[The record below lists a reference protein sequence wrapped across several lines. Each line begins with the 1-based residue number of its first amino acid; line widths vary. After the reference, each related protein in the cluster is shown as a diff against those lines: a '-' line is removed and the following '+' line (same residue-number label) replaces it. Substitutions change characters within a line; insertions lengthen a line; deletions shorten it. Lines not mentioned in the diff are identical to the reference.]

1 MNGMSRTAATLLGA
15 AVAGFLIWLAA
26 QFDRGTTGGYWA
38 ALGVVA
44 GAGAVVGLTQVR
56 GRRGNPR
63 GMFLLVFLPVLVVA
77 GWVLLTQQPH
87 ANWFQRH
94 TLSTSGDLHVRGI
107 VHDLGVYLGVLAFGI
122 GLVFGLTLEPGARAR
137 REEDART
144 ATVPPAVDTSSS
156 REPTPVERA
165 HLENERAEQE
175 ALAARER
182 RAPSSPAA
190 ADADVAERERVAER
204 DPETRTE

>member
-1 MNGMSRTAATLLGA
+1 MNGMSRTAATLLGVA
-15 AVAGFLIWLAA
+15 AAGFLIWLAA

-38 ALGVVA
+38 ALGIVA
-44 GAGAVVGLTQVR
+44 GAGAAFALTQVR

-63 GMFLLVFLPVLVVA
+63 GMFLFVFLPVLVVA
-77 GWVLLTQQPH
+77 GWVLLATQPN

-94 TLSTSGDLHVRGI
+94 TLSFSGDIHVRGI

-122 GLVFGLTLEPGARAR
+122 GLVFGLTLEPGARR
-137 REEDART
+137 RRDEEART
-144 ATVPPAVDTSSS
+144 AVTAPPAADTTSGASVPS
-156 REPTPVERA
+156 EPTDAERA

-182 RAPSSPAA
+182 EAE
-190 ADADVAERERVAER
+190 AEREQ
-204 DPETRTE
+204 TTT